1 MQHTSLQSLLYLLI
15 YATYVIA
22 ISLIS
27 TYLCNIRHCNLSYIY
42 LFMQHTSLQ
51 SLLYLLIY
59 ATYVIAISLISTY
72 LCNIRHCSGTCLTR
86 HTKGPWSDCTGC
98 RNTQVL
104 FQLTELLWDHKF
116 LSDVTGCWKTQ
127 VSDCTGYTVYTYLC
141 NWQWYLSYIYLF
153 M

>member
-72 LCNIRHCSGTCLTR
+72 LCNIRHC
-86 HTKGPWSDCTGC
+86 
-98 RNTQVL
+98 N
-104 FQLTELLWDHKF
+104 
-116 LSDVTGCWKTQ
+116 
-127 VSDCTGYTVYTYLC
+127 
-141 NWQWYLSYIYLF
+141 LSYIYLF
-153 M
+153 MQHTSLQWNLSNPTHQGTMVRLYRMSEYSGFISVNRTTLGP